1 MITRFKFFWMALVA
15 VFFGLSLQAQQ
26 WELLNPSP
34 TFNDIQ
40 AVSFPSP
47 DTGFIVGN
55 NSMVMRTFDG
65 GESWTNI
72 DFPAEGVQ
80 IRFVDFRDNN
90 HGVIVAWSH
99 IFTTSDAGETWH
111 YTHWQQAGD
120 YVAADFVD
128 NNTGWITGTGRILVK
143 TSDGGINW
151 NRQPSPNIHG
161 HAIDFVDENVG
172 FVAGHMNQN
181 FEYPRLYKTL
191 DGGSSWENIPLP
203 AGFNQFGGL
212 SVISE
217 QQIWIA
223 AYYHSVNQD
232 STSAVFKAYYTAN
245 GGTDWTTFEISQTDG
260 SMLKKMKFLTENE
273 GYIMSFNNFYRTTD
287 CGVSWD
293 VIPIGSGYLSACT
306 DFSWQGGDELVVSG
320 WGPFLQKSEDSGQS
334 WENLIDGTTSSLKS
348 VFFLNEQ
355 QGFSGYGGVEG
366 PSILRTTDG
375 GLSWQHANH
384 PVISSFSP
392 VSSFAFASDVTGWAA
407 FTNSQFFETNDGGLN
422 WQLKQTGFD
431 DHFFSHITVS
441 ADGGLFLTSTNGEVI
456 KSTDDGT
463 TWTDISPALADDV
476 FFDGTTKFVSQELG
490 YMVLRT
496 AAYKGL
502 LLKTTDGGASWNFV
516 QIPFDERISSISFAD
531 SETGMI
537 TLYDQGI
544 LITRDGGETWSEPVQ
559 INERAASF
567 VKMITP
573 LRAVATFE
581 DAMVAITADGGES
594 WELRYEGQHRRVRL
608 PVSFFKDEQLGWMVG
623 DNGAVLRYTDE
634 FLSLPANMAQE
645 QQKLFYPNPAND
657 VIYLLPESHN
667 GLSIYDMQGREV
679 FYQEKYAGSRIAVDI
694 LPAGIYQLVLRS
706 GDKKLHQKL
715 VVE

>member
-1 MITRFKFFWMALVA
+1 MALVA
-15 VFFGLSLQAQQ
+15 VFFGLSMQAQQ

-40 AVSFPSP
+40 SVSFPSP

-65 GESWTNI
+65 GESWTTI

-90 HGVIVAWSH
+90 HGVVFAWSH
-99 IFTTSDAGETWH
+99 IFTTSDAGENWH

-128 NNTGWITGTGRILVK
+128 NNIGWITGSGSILIK

-151 NRQPSPNIHG
+151 NRQSIPSING
-161 HAIDFVDENVG
+161 QSIDFVDENVG
-172 FVAGHMNQN
+172 FVAGHLNQN
-181 FEYPRLYKTL
+181 YSYPRLYKTL
-191 DGGSSWENIPLP
+191 DGGESWTTVSLP
-203 AGFNQFGGL
+203 ERFERFGGL

-223 AYYHSVNQD
+223 AFNHSVNQD
-232 STSAVFKAYYTAN
+232 STFAVFKAYYTNN
-245 GGTDWTTFEISQTDG
+245 GGADWTTYEIGQTDG
-260 SMLKKMKFLTENE
+260 SMIREMKFLTAEE
-273 GYIMSFNNFYRTTD
+273 GYIMSHGQLYRTFD
-287 CGVSWD
+287 GGEKWES
-293 VIPIGSGYLSACT
+293 IPMETGFISGCT
-306 DFSWQGGDELVVSG
+306 DFSWQGGEELFVSG
-320 WGPFLQKSEDSGQS
+320 TGPVLFKSEDNGQS
-334 WENLIDGTTSSLKS
+334 WKNLIEGPINDFRSAY
-348 VFFLNEQ
+348 FLNEE
-355 QGFSGYGGVEG
+355 QGFIGYGGIEG
-366 PSILRTTDG
+366 PTILRTTDG
-375 GLSWQHANH
+375 GLNWQHANYND
-384 PVISSFSP
+384 IFAYTP
-392 VSSFAFASDVTGWAA
+392 VSSFGFASESKGWAA
-407 FTNSQFFETNDGGLN
+407 FTNNQFFETNDGGLN

-431 DHFFSHITVS
+431 NYYFKHVAVS
-441 ADGGLFLTSTNGEVI
+441 ADGGLFLTSTRGEIV
-456 KSTDDGT
+456 KSTDDGN

-476 FFDGTTKFVSQELG
+476 FFDGATKFISQELG
-490 YMVLRT
+490 FMALRT
-496 AAYKGL
+496 EAYKGL
-502 LLKTTDGGASWNFV
+502 LLKTTDGGASWHFV

-544 LITRDGGETWSEPVQ
+544 LITHDGGETWSEPLQ

-594 WELRYEGQHRRVRL
+594 WELRFEGQRRRVNY
-608 PVSFFKDEQLGWMVG
+608 PVSFFVDEQQGWMVG

-657 VIYLLPESHN
+657 EIYLLPENHH
-667 GLSIYDMQGREV
+667 GLGIYDMQGREV
-679 FYQEKYAGSRIAVDI
+679 FYQEKYAGSRIAVDL